1 MTILRKIIFADTD
14 VGIKHEG
21 KTFRGNVQCF
31 FGAISCPGNRF
42 FFSIETTT
50 HYVYI
55 FLTK

>member
-31 FGAISCPGNRF
+31 FGALAVQETG
-42 FFSIETTT
+42 FS
-50 HYVYI
+50 
-55 FLTK
+55 FQ